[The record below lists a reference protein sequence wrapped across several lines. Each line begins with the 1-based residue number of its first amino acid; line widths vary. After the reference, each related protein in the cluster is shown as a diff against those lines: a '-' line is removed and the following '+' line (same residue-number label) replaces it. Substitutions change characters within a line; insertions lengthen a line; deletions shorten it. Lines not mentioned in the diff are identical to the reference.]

1 MKTLKSFY
9 LLIILCSF
17 CFTTSCESTEPCE
30 EDNTGTVIIEN
41 TNSNYRLHF
50 YKSNSDVNGDGD
62 LVIEPQSKGSI
73 TLPTGSYSTYL
84 RLFTGSCNPDTNRCL
99 ISWKLIDDDKEIELS
114 SCEDL
119 NLIY

>member
-1 MKTLKSFY
+1 MKTLKSLY
-9 LLIILCSF
+9 LLIFLF
-17 CFTTSCESTEPCE
+17 TLLFTTSCESTEPCE

-41 TNSNYRLHF
+41 TNSDYSLHF
-50 YKSNSDVNGDGD
+50 YKSNSVVRGNGD

-73 TLPTGSYSTYL
+73 TLPAGSYSTYL
-84 RLFTGSCNPDTNRCL
+84 KLFTGSCNPDTGRCL
-99 ISWKLIDDDKEIELS
+99 ISWELIDDDKEIELS